1 MFVFLL
7 ATVVLPAKVNFK
19 RILVVKVAAVN
30 SKRYLMFKAR
40 LFLKHKKL
48 FLLSNDFV
56 IELVTSATNVEK
68 KN

>member
-1 MFVFLL
+1 L
-7 ATVVLPAKVNFK
+7 ATVVSPAKVNFK

-40 LFLKHKKL
+40 LFFKILTNFFL
-48 FLLSNDFV
+48 FCNDFV
-56 IELVTSATNVEK
+56 IELVTSAANVEK

>member
-1 MFVFLL
+1 L
-7 ATVVLPAKVNFK
+7 ATVVSPAKVNFR